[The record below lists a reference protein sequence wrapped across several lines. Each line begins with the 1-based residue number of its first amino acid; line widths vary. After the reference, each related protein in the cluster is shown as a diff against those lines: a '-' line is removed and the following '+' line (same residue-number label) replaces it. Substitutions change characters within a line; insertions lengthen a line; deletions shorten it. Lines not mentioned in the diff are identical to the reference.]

1 MSFQQLILVGNLG
14 NDPEMRYT
22 PSGVPV
28 TSFSL
33 AVSRSWTDQTGQ
45 RQEKTTWFRVTCWQ
59 KLAETVSQYAT
70 KGRQVMVVGELEEA
84 RMYQDRENNT
94 KVSLEV
100 RANTVRFLGNRA
112 DGGGESSYSGGS
124 ERQVDGAP
132 SRNGGASAGGSS
144 SAGGA
149 KAPMHDAGHPS
160 DEDIPF

>member
-33 AVSRSWTDQTGQ
+33 AVSRSWTDQSGQ

-84 RMYQDRENNT
+84 RTYQDRDGNT
-94 KVSLEV
+94 RTSLEV

-112 DGGGESSYSGGS
+112 DGGEGYTGGHAVERGTSAPAAGNGGS
-124 ERQVDGAP
+124 
-132 SRNGGASAGGSS
+132 
-144 SAGGA
+144 
-149 KAPMHDAGHPS
+149 HLS